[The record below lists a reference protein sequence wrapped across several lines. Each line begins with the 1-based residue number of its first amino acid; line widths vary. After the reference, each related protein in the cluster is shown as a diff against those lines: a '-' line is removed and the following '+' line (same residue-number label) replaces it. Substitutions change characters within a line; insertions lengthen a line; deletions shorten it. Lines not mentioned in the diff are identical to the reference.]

1 MRTSIDIYLAPC
13 GRLARQLS
21 WSSTD
26 TSRISV
32 RVFDRWKN
40 STALSGSKIC
50 FFLYFISC
58 TCYKLPIL
66 FWWRQPAL
74 MALGPWQHALSLISK
89 CILTLITGQIKC
101 LLASMEH
108 DVRRWPGYACQRLFF
123 FFFFRSTAQLQYVE
137 DSEPVTRSTW
147 PLMNSAKT
155 EL

>member
-66 FWWRQPAL
+66 WWRQPAL
-74 MALGPWQHALSLISK
+74 MALGPWQHALSLMSK
-89 CILTLITGQIKC
+89 CIVTLITGQIKC
-101 LLASMEH
+101 LLASKQH
-108 DVRRWPGYACQRLFF
+108 DVRRWPGYACQTLLLLLPDY
-123 FFFFRSTAQLQYVE
+123 SQLQYVE
-137 DSEPVTRSTW
+137 DSEPVTRTMW
-147 PLMNSAKT
+147 PLVNSAKT